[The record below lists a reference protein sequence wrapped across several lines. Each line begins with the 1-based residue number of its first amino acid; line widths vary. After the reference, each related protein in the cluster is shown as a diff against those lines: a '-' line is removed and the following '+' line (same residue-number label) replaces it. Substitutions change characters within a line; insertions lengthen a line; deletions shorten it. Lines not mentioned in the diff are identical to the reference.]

1 VAIKRFTHLSEII
14 MKWQALGFMGP
25 RAILSPLV
33 KKRTPQHPVFKE
45 ARSQAIYFG
54 KIFF

>member
-1 VAIKRFTHLSEII
+1 MAIKRFTHLSEII